1 MCAFAFLMG
10 LLDNLEFID
19 VAHITFPLDRTALEF

>member
-1 MCAFAFLMG
+1 MCAFVFLMW

-19 VAHITFPLDRTALEF
+19 VAHITFLLDRTALEF